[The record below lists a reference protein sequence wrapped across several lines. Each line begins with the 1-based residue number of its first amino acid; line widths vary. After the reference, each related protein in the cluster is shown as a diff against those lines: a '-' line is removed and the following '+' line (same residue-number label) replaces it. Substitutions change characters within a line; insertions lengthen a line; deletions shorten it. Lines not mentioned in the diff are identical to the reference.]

1 MGVTVSF
8 TGLDDQ
14 IKRINRLI
22 KQRVPKVTSAGLQ
35 EAGLLIKGRSQRITP
50 HDTGFL
56 VGSAYTVP
64 LKGGQVQEIGYMAS
78 YAPFVHEIEKEYTT
92 TPGRAWK
99 FLETA
104 MKQSARDVIKILQK
118 HYKAGLK
125 K

>member
-1 MGVTVSF
+1 MGVIVSF

-78 YAPFVHEIEKEYTT
+78 YASFVHEIQFQNYSK
-92 TPGRAWK
+92 PGTSWK

-104 MKQSARDVIKILQK
+104 MKQSAKDVIKVLQK